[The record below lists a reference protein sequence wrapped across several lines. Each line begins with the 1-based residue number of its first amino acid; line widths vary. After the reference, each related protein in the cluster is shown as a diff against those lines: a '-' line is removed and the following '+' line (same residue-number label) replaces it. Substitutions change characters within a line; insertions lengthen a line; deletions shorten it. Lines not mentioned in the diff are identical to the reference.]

1 VPTTRFARRRL
12 VDDDLPT
19 IWAIPLDEP
28 TDEVPAATVL
38 PFPTL
43 PPERDDHTHLILFRD
58 SDELPY
64 EGFVPKLRSA

>member
-1 VPTTRFARRRL
+1 MNP
-12 VDDDLPT
+12 DDLPT
-19 IWAIPLDEP
+19 IWAIPLDEA
-28 TDEVPAATVL
+28 PAPTVL

-43 PPERDDHTHLILFRD
+43 PPDERDDSHLILFRD

>member
-1 VPTTRFARRRL
+1 MNP
-12 VDDDLPT
+12 DDLPT

-28 TDEVPAATVL
+28 TAAKPATDEASAPPVI
-38 PFPTL
+38 PFPPL
-43 PPERDDHTHLILFRD
+43 PPDKGDDSHLILFRD

>member
-1 VPTTRFARRRL
+1 MNP
-12 VDDDLPT
+12 DDLPT

-28 TDEVPAATVL
+28 TDDAPAPAVI
-38 PFPTL
+38 PFPSS
-43 PPERDDHTHLILFRD
+43 PPSERDEPALFLFRD

>member
-1 VPTTRFARRRL
+1 MTP
-12 VDDDLPT
+12 DDLPT

-28 TDEVPAATVL
+28 TADAPAPTVL
-38 PFPTL
+38 PFPTS
-43 PPERDDHTHLILFRD
+43 PPDESHLILFRD